1 MAFYS
6 ANRSTNMYIKKLLYS
21 FSYDEITTHTNK
33 GDNMRKTIAH
43 RRASDGVDQSVL
55 SHLNEVG
62 DLAEKFAAKAN
73 LSEQGKLLGLLHDF
87 GKYSEAFQNY
97 IKSGV
102 GDHDV
107 DDTGWVDSK
116 SLKGKVDHST
126 AGAQYI
132 WNWCSVRSQKTGH
145 GELVGQ
151 ILAICIASH
160 HSGLINCI
168 SVEGEPVFKNRM
180 EKPDS
185 NSHLLE
191 STVLA
196 DKALIDSVDELLN
209 TDFLKHFFKIIKLDP
224 SNWSITEA
232 FRVGMLTRFLFSCLI
247 DADRLNSSEFE
258 TPQRKTLREKRESYY
273 DWDIPINR
281 LEAKLESFSQANS
294 TEPNKI
300 NNIRADIA
308 DDCLKKSNDPQGIF
322 TLSVPTG
329 GGKTLASLRYALHH
343 ARKHEL
349 DRIIYIIPYTS
360 IIEQNAAAI
369 REIVEDA
376 SDPFDWVLEHHS
388 NLEPKDA
395 WRSKLVAENW
405 DAPIVFT
412 TMVQFLEVLF
422 SGGTRSVRRL
432 HQLANAVVVFDE
444 IQTLPIN
451 CTHLF
456 CNAINFLSQQAKTTT
471 VLCTATQP
479 LLDQLNVPEKGQLV
493 LAQDH
498 EIVRDKEQLFS
509 DLSRVTINNRC
520 KQPGWST
527 NEITELAIENYQRY
541 GSCLIIVNTKVWAKT
556 LYQHCSETLD
566 EKIVFH
572 LSTNQCAAHRQDM
585 LKAIRERLDNKQPV
599 LCISTQLI
607 EAGVD
612 VDFAYVIRFVAGLD
626 SIAQAAGRCNRNGKL
641 TDQDGKS
648 IKGQVD
654 VVNPDKET
662 IQSLVEIKE
671 GQDIT
676 FRLFDEASKEKEK
689 DLLAPE
695 LMKRYFELYFF
706 NRKEDMSYPTKTRKN
721 QAGNLLNWL
730 SDNKENIGRQNM
742 RNDGEGRQQ
751 QGKVPLL
758 EQSFKDANDAFKAID
773 SQAKPV
779 IVPYEAGAE
788 LITQLCGLAKDF
800 QAKEYYEALKAAQKY
815 TVNVFPNVWR
825 KLEVAGALH
834 ETKQGEGIYFLDEQ
848 NYSKDYGINDQRVS
862 NLNDMN
868 L

>member
-1 MAFYS
+1 
-6 ANRSTNMYIKKLLYS
+6 
-21 FSYDEITTHTNK
+21 
-33 GDNMRKTIAH
+33 MRETIAH
-43 RRASDGVDQSVL
+43 RRAADGVDQSVL
-55 SHLNEVG
+55 SHLIEVG

-73 LSEQGKLLGLLHDF
+73 LSEQGKVLGLLHDF
-87 GKYSEAFQNY
+87 GKYSEVFQNY

-102 GDHDV
+102 GDYDV
-107 DDTGWVDSK
+107 DDSDWVDAK

-132 WNWCSVRSQKTGH
+132 WKWCKKRSQKTGH
-145 GELVGQ
+145 GELAGQ

-168 SVEGEPVFKNRM
+168 SAEGEQTFQQRM
-180 EKPDS
+180 EKPDDK
-185 NSHLLE
+185 SHLEE
-191 STVLA
+191 SKTLA
-196 DKALIDSVDELLN
+196 DRALIESVDQLLN
-209 TDFLKHFFKIIKLDP
+209 TGFLKDFFSVIKLDP
-224 SNWSITEA
+224 TNWTMTES
-232 FRVGMLTRFLFSCLI
+232 FRLGMLTRFLFSCLI
-247 DADRLNSSEFE
+247 DADRLNSAEFE
-258 TPQRKTLREKRESYY
+258 TPERKITRHSRETYY
-273 DWDIPINR
+273 DWNIPIDR
-281 LEAKLESFSQANS
+281 LEAKLETFKLANGAK
-294 TEPNKI
+294 PNKI
-300 NNIRADIA
+300 NTIRADIA
-308 DDCLKKSNDPQGIF
+308 EDCLTKSDAPQGIY

-343 ARKHEL
+343 ARKHKL

-369 REIVEDA
+369 RDIVEEA

-432 HQLANAVVVFDE
+432 HQLANAVVIFDE

-456 CNAINFLSQQAKTTT
+456 CNAINFLSQQARTTT

-479 LLDQLNVPEKGQLV
+479 LLDQLNVPEKGQLL

-520 KQPGWST
+520 KQPGWSS

-566 EKIVFH
+566 EKVVFH
-572 LSTNQCAAHRQDM
+572 LSTNQCAAHRQEM

-641 TDQDGKS
+641 TDQNGKS

-671 GQDIT
+671 GQVIT
-676 FRLFDEASKEKEK
+676 FRLFDDSSKEE

-706 NRKEDMSYPTKTRKN
+706 SRKEDMTYPTVTRKN
-721 QAGNLLNWL
+721 HAGNLLNWL
-730 SDNKENIGRQNM
+730 SDNKENTGRQNM
-742 RNDGEGRQQ
+742 RNDGIGRQQ

-779 IVPYEAGAE
+779 IVPYEEGAE

-800 QAKEYYEALKAAQKY
+800 QAKEYYEALKSAQKY
-815 TVNVFPNVWR
+815 TVNVFPNVWQ
-825 KLEVAGALH
+825 KLESAGALH
-834 ETKQGEGIYFLDEQ
+834 ETKLGEGIYFLDEQ
-848 NYSKDYGINDQRVS
+848 NYSKDYGITDQRVS

>member
-1 MAFYS
+1 MQPA
-6 ANRSTNMYIKKLLYS
+6 
-21 FSYDEITTHTNK
+21 
-33 GDNMRKTIAH
+33 IAH
-43 RRASDGVDQSVL
+43 RREADGENQSVL
-55 SHLNEVG
+55 LHLTEVG
-62 DLAEKFAAKAN
+62 VLAGKFASKAK
-73 LSEQGKLLGLLHDF
+73 LGEQGQLLGLLHDF
-87 GKYSEAFQNY
+87 GKYSSEFQNY
-97 IKSGV
+97 IKSGI
-102 GDHDV
+102 GDY
-107 DDTGWVDSK
+107 DTDNPEWVNSA

-132 WNWCSVRSQKTGH
+132 WNWCSKRSQKTGH
-145 GELVGQ
+145 GELAGQ
-151 ILAICIASH
+151 ILAICVASH
-160 HSGLINCI
+160 HSGLINCV
-168 SVEGEPVFKNRM
+168 SAEGDQTFHQRIN
-180 EKPDS
+180 KPD
-185 NSHLLE
+185 NKTHLFE
-191 STVLA
+191 STKLA
-196 DKALIDSVDELLN
+196 DRELIESVDKLLN
-209 TDFLKHFFKIIKLDP
+209 IGFLKHFFSIIQLNPK
-224 SNWSITEA
+224 NWTIEES
-232 FRVGMLTRFLFSCLI
+232 FRLGMLTRFLFSCLI
-247 DADRLNSSEFE
+247 DADRLNSAEFE
-258 TPQRKTLREKRESYY
+258 TPDRKILRETRESYY
-273 DWDIPINR
+273 NWNIPIDR
-281 LEAKLESFSQANS
+281 LETKLESFARDNATAPS
-294 TEPNKI
+294 KI
-300 NNIRADIA
+300 NIIRAGIA
-308 DDCLKKSNDPQGIF
+308 EDCLLKAEAPQGVY

-343 ARKHEL
+343 ARKHKL

-369 REIVEDA
+369 REIVEEA
-376 SDPFDWVLEHHS
+376 NDPFDWVLEHHS

-432 HQLANAVVVFDE
+432 HQMANAVVIFDE

-456 CNAINFLSQQAKTTT
+456 CNAVNFLSQQAKATI

-479 LLDQLNVPEKGQLV
+479 LLDKLDVPEKGQLL
-493 LAQDH
+493 LAKGH
-498 EIVRDKEQLFS
+498 EIVRNMEQLFS
-509 DLSRVTINNRC
+509 DLSRVNINNRC
-520 KQPGWST
+520 KQTGWSSD
-527 NEITELAIENYQRY
+527 EITEIAIENFQQN
-541 GSCLIIVNTKVWAKT
+541 GSCLIIVNTKKWAKT
-556 LYQHCSETLD
+556 LYRRCSENLD
-566 EKIVFH
+566 EKVVFH

-585 LKAIRERLDNKQPV
+585 LKIIRDRLENKQPV

-612 VDFAYVIRFVAGLD
+612 VDFAYVIRFIAGLD

-641 TDQDGKS
+641 TNQDGEF

-671 GQDIT
+671 GQNIT
-676 FRLFDEASKEKEK
+676 LRLFDGASHKE

-706 NRKEDMSYPTKTRKN
+706 NRKEEMSYTTTTRKN
-721 QAGNLLNWL
+721 HPGNLLNWL
-730 SDNKENIGRQNM
+730 SENKENIGRQNV
-742 RNDGEGRQQ
+742 RNDGLDRQQ

-779 IVPYEAGAE
+779 IVPYEEGAE
-788 LITQLCGLAKDF
+788 LITKLCGLAKDF

-815 TVNVFPNVWR
+815 TVNVFPNVWQ
-825 KLEVAGALH
+825 KLESANALI
-834 ETKQGEGIYFLDEQ
+834 ETQKGEGIYYLDVQ
-848 NYSKDYGINDQRVS
+848 HYSSAFGISQVKEEK
-862 NLNDMN
+862 LQGMN
-868 L
+868 I